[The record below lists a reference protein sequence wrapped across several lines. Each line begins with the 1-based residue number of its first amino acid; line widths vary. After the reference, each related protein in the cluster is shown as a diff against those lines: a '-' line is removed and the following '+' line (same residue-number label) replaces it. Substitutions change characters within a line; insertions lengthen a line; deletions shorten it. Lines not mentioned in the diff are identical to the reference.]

1 MYKLNT
7 YVVYPMY
14 GICIVV
20 GISDNK
26 VNSNL
31 VECYI
36 LECESENITLKV
48 PINRVKEYRIRK
60 IISKAEAGSLLN
72 ILHTKPNDIENNW
85 KIRYQENEEKLRSG
99 DIKDTIEVA
108 RSLFTRNKLKELSAS
123 EKRIYEKA
131 YMFIV
136 NEISIAL
143 KKDNNTIIGSIGFNL
158 GHLAEEYRIGD
169 KIDVVGV
176 LEINS
181 FKGVDSLQINMKDMM
196 RSL

>member
-1 MYKLNT
+1 MYKVNT
-7 YVVYPMY
+7 EEVDPMY
-14 GICIVV
+14 GISKVI

-31 VECYI
+31 VECYV
-36 LECESENITLKV
+36 LECEGENITLKV
-48 PINRVKEYRIRK
+48 PINRVKEYRRRK
-60 IISKAEAGSLLN
+60 IISKAEAENLLN
-72 ILHTKPNDIENNW
+72 VLQTKINDIENNW

-123 EKRIYEKA
+123 EKRLYEKA

-143 KKDNNTIIGSIGFNL
+143 KKDKDEIEDIVSNALEKSAKKFKTKPLEKEKIVKENTKNSKKKKKDTD
-158 GHLAEEYRIGD
+158 EE
-169 KIDVVGV
+169 
-176 LEINS
+176 
-181 FKGVDSLQINMKDMM
+181 
-196 RSL
+196 

>member
-14 GICIVV
+14 GICKVA

-31 VECYI
+31 VECYV

-60 IISKAEAGSLLN
+60 IISKAEADNLLN
-72 ILHTKPNDIENNW
+72 ILQTKPHDIENNW

-123 EKRIYEKA
+123 EKRLYEKA

-143 KKDNNTIIGSIGFNL
+143 KKDRDEIEDIVSNALEKSAKKFKTKPL
-158 GHLAEEYRIGD
+158 EKEKVVKEEKETAKNGKR
-169 KIDVVGV
+169 K
-176 LEINS
+176 
-181 FKGVDSLQINMKDMM
+181 KKDT
-196 RSL
+196 SKE

>member
-1 MYKLNT
+1 MYKINT

-14 GICIVV
+14 GICKVI

-31 VECYI
+31 VECYV
-36 LECESENITLKV
+36 LECEGENITLKV

-60 IISKAEAGSLLN
+60 IISKAEAENLLN
-72 ILHTKPNDIENNW
+72 VLQTKIHDIENNW

-123 EKRIYEKA
+123 EKRLYEKA

-143 KKDNNTIIGSIGFNL
+143 KKDKDEIEDIVSNALEKSAKKFKTKPLEKEKIVKENTKTKKKKKDT
-158 GHLAEEYRIGD
+158 EE
-169 KIDVVGV
+169 
-176 LEINS
+176 E
-181 FKGVDSLQINMKDMM
+181 
-196 RSL
+196 

>member
-14 GICIVV
+14 GICKVI
-20 GISDNK
+20 GISDSK

-31 VECYI
+31 VECYV

-60 IISKAEAGSLLN
+60 IISKAEADELINVLQ
-72 ILHTKPNDIENNW
+72 TKPQNIKNNC
-85 KIRYQENEEKLRSG
+85 KIRYQKNEEKLKSG

-123 EKRIYEKA
+123 EKRLYEKA

-143 KKDNNTIIGSIGFNL
+143 KKDKDEIEDIVSNALEKSAKKFKTKPLEKEKLVKENKDNT
-158 GHLAEEYRIGD
+158 
-169 KIDVVGV
+169 K
-176 LEINS
+176 
-181 FKGVDSLQINMKDMM
+181 KKKKDTKE
-196 RSL
+196 

>member
-14 GICIVV
+14 GICKVI
-20 GISDNK
+20 GISDSK

-31 VECYI
+31 VECYV

-60 IISKAEAGSLLN
+60 IISKAEADELINVLQ
-72 ILHTKPNDIENNW
+72 TKPQDIENNW
-85 KIRYQENEEKLRSG
+85 KIRYQENEEKLKSG

-123 EKRIYEKA
+123 EKRLYEKA

-143 KKDNNTIIGSIGFNL
+143 KKDKDEIEDIVSNALEKSAKKFKTKPLEKEKLVKENKENT
-158 GHLAEEYRIGD
+158 
-169 KIDVVGV
+169 K
-176 LEINS
+176 
-181 FKGVDSLQINMKDMM
+181 KKKKDTKE
-196 RSL
+196 

>member
-1 MYKLNT
+1 MYKINT

-14 GICIVV
+14 GICKVI

-26 VNSNL
+26 VNFNL
-31 VECYI
+31 VECYV
-36 LECESENITLKV
+36 LECEGENITLKV

-60 IISKAEAGSLLN
+60 IISKAEAENLLN
-72 ILHTKPNDIENNW
+72 VLQTKIHDIENNW

-123 EKRIYEKA
+123 EKRLYEKA

-143 KKDNNTIIGSIGFNL
+143 KKDKDEIEDIVSNALEKSAKKFKTKPLEKEKIVKENTKTKKKKKDT
-158 GHLAEEYRIGD
+158 EE
-169 KIDVVGV
+169 
-176 LEINS
+176 E
-181 FKGVDSLQINMKDMM
+181 
-196 RSL
+196 

>member
-14 GICIVV
+14 GICKVI
-20 GISDNK
+20 GISDSK

-31 VECYI
+31 VECYV

-60 IISKAEAGSLLN
+60 IISKAEADELINVLQ
-72 ILHTKPNDIENNW
+72 TKPHDIENNW
-85 KIRYQENEEKLRSG
+85 KIRYQENEEKLKSG

-123 EKRIYEKA
+123 EKRLYEKA

-143 KKDNNTIIGSIGFNL
+143 KKDKDEIEDIVSN
-158 GHLAEEYRIGD
+158 A
-169 KIDVVGV
+169 
-176 LEINS
+176 LEKS
-181 FKGVDSLQINMKDMM
+181 AKKFKTKPLEKEKLVKENKDNIKKKKKDTKE
-196 RSL
+196 

>member
-1 MYKLNT
+1 MYKINT

-14 GICIVV
+14 GICKVI

-26 VNSNL
+26 VNSNI
-31 VECYI
+31 VECYV
-36 LECESENITLKV
+36 LECENENITLKV

-60 IISKAEAGSLLN
+60 IISKVEAKNLLN
-72 ILHTKPNDIENNW
+72 VLQTKINDIENNW

-108 RSLFTRNKLKELSAS
+108 RSLFTRNKLKELSSS
-123 EKRIYEKA
+123 EKRLYEKA

-143 KKDNNTIIGSIGFNL
+143 KKDKDEIEDIVSNALEKSAKKFKTKPL
-158 GHLAEEYRIGD
+158 EKE
-169 KIDVVGV
+169 KIVKESTKTSRKKKNDTT
-176 LEINS
+176 E
-181 FKGVDSLQINMKDMM
+181 
-196 RSL
+196 

>member
-1 MYKLNT
+1 MYKINT

-14 GICIVV
+14 GICKVI

-26 VNSNL
+26 VNSNI
-31 VECYI
+31 VECYV
-36 LECESENITLKV
+36 LECENENITLKV

-60 IISKAEAGSLLN
+60 IISKVEAKNLLN
-72 ILHTKPNDIENNW
+72 VLQTKINDIENNW

-108 RSLFTRNKLKELSAS
+108 RSLFTRNKLKELSSS
-123 EKRIYEKA
+123 EKRLYEKA

-143 KKDNNTIIGSIGFNL
+143 KKDKDEIEDIVSNALEKSAKKFKTKPLEKEKIVK
-158 GHLAEEYRIGD
+158 EYTKTSRKKKND
-169 KIDVVGV
+169 TT
-176 LEINS
+176 E
-181 FKGVDSLQINMKDMM
+181 
-196 RSL
+196 

>member
-1 MYKLNT
+1 MYKVNT

-14 GICIVV
+14 GICKVI

-31 VECYI
+31 VECYV
-36 LECESENITLKV
+36 LECEGENITLKV

-60 IISKAEAGSLLN
+60 IISKAEAENLLN
-72 ILHTKPNDIENNW
+72 VLQTKINDIENNW

-123 EKRIYEKA
+123 EKRLYEKA

-143 KKDNNTIIGSIGFNL
+143 KKDKDEIEDIVSNALEKSAKKFKTKPLEKEKIVKENTKTKKKKKDT
-158 GHLAEEYRIGD
+158 EE
-169 KIDVVGV
+169 
-176 LEINS
+176 E
-181 FKGVDSLQINMKDMM
+181 
-196 RSL
+196 

>member
-14 GICIVV
+14 GICKVA

-31 VECYI
+31 VECYV

-60 IISKAEAGSLLN
+60 IISKAEADNLLN
-72 ILHTKPNDIENNW
+72 ILQTKPHDIENNW

-123 EKRIYEKA
+123 EKRLYEKA

-143 KKDNNTIIGSIGFNL
+143 KKDRDEIEDIVSNALEKSAKKFKTKPLEKEKVVKEEKETAKNT
-158 GHLAEEYRIGD
+158 
-169 KIDVVGV
+169 K
-176 LEINS
+176 
-181 FKGVDSLQINMKDMM
+181 KKKKDTDIE
-196 RSL
+196 

>member
-14 GICIVV
+14 GICNVI
-20 GISDNK
+20 GISERK

-31 VECYI
+31 VECYV

-60 IISKAEAGSLLN
+60 IISKAEADELLN
-72 ILHTKPNDIENNW
+72 VLQTKPHDIENNW

-123 EKRIYEKA
+123 EKRLYEKA

-143 KKDNNTIIGSIGFNL
+143 KKDRDEIEDIVSNALEKSAKKFKTKPL
-158 GHLAEEYRIGD
+158 EKE
-169 KIDVVGV
+169 KIVKEVKEPEKPV
-176 LEINS
+176 
-181 FKGVDSLQINMKDMM
+181 KKKKKDTKE
-196 RSL
+196 

>member
-14 GICIVV
+14 GICKVV

-31 VECYI
+31 VECYV

-48 PINRVKEYRIRK
+48 PINRIKEYRIRK
-60 IISKAEAGSLLN
+60 IISKAEADNLLN
-72 ILHTKPNDIENNW
+72 ILQTKPHDIENNW

-123 EKRIYEKA
+123 EKRLYEKA

-143 KKDNNTIIGSIGFNL
+143 KKDRDEIEDIVSNALEKSAKKFKTKPL
-158 GHLAEEYRIGD
+158 EKEKVVKEEKETPKNGKKKKKEAD
-169 KIDVVGV
+169 K
-176 LEINS
+176 E
-181 FKGVDSLQINMKDMM
+181 
-196 RSL
+196 

>member
-1 MYKLNT
+1 MYKVNT

-14 GICIVV
+14 GICKVI

-31 VECYI
+31 VECYV
-36 LECESENITLKV
+36 LECEGENITLKV

-60 IISKAEAGSLLN
+60 IISKAEAENLLN
-72 ILHTKPNDIENNW
+72 VLQTKIDDIENNW

-123 EKRIYEKA
+123 EKRLYEKA

-143 KKDNNTIIGSIGFNL
+143 KKDKDEIEDIVSNALEKSAKKFKTKPLEKEKIVKENTKTKKKKKDT
-158 GHLAEEYRIGD
+158 EE
-169 KIDVVGV
+169 
-176 LEINS
+176 E
-181 FKGVDSLQINMKDMM
+181 
-196 RSL
+196 

>member
-14 GICIVV
+14 GICKVI
-20 GISDNK
+20 GISDSK

-31 VECYI
+31 VECYV

-60 IISKAEAGSLLN
+60 IISKAEADELINVLQ
-72 ILHTKPNDIENNW
+72 TKPQDIENNW

-123 EKRIYEKA
+123 EKRLYEKA

-143 KKDNNTIIGSIGFNL
+143 KKDKDEIEDIVSNALEKSAKKFKTKPLEKEKLVKEIKDNT
-158 GHLAEEYRIGD
+158 
-169 KIDVVGV
+169 K
-176 LEINS
+176 
-181 FKGVDSLQINMKDMM
+181 KKKKDTKE
-196 RSL
+196 

>member
-14 GICIVV
+14 GICKVI
-20 GISDNK
+20 GISDSK

-31 VECYI
+31 VECYV

-60 IISKAEAGSLLN
+60 IISKAEADELINVLQ
-72 ILHTKPNDIENNW
+72 TKPQDIENNW
-85 KIRYQENEEKLRSG
+85 KIRYQENEEKLKSG

-123 EKRIYEKA
+123 EKRLYEKA

-143 KKDNNTIIGSIGFNL
+143 KKDKDEIEDIVSNALEKSAKKFKTKPLEKEKLVKENKDNT
-158 GHLAEEYRIGD
+158 
-169 KIDVVGV
+169 K
-176 LEINS
+176 
-181 FKGVDSLQINMKDMM
+181 KKKKDTKE
-196 RSL
+196 

>member
-14 GICIVV
+14 GICKVV

-31 VECYI
+31 VECYV

-60 IISKAEAGSLLN
+60 IISKAEADNLLN
-72 ILHTKPNDIENNW
+72 ILQTKPHDIENNW

-123 EKRIYEKA
+123 EKRLYEKA

-143 KKDNNTIIGSIGFNL
+143 KKDKDEIEDIVSN
-158 GHLAEEYRIGD
+158 A
-169 KIDVVGV
+169 
-176 LEINS
+176 LEKS
-181 FKGVDSLQINMKDMM
+181 AKKFKTKPLEKEKTMMKDEKETLK
-196 RSL
+196 STKKKKKDTAKE

>member
-1 MYKLNT
+1 MYKINT

-14 GICIVV
+14 GICKVI

-26 VNSNL
+26 VNFNL
-31 VECYI
+31 VECYV
-36 LECESENITLKV
+36 LECEGENITLKV

-60 IISKAEAGSLLN
+60 IISKAEAENLLN
-72 ILHTKPNDIENNW
+72 VLQTKIHDIENNW

-123 EKRIYEKA
+123 EKRLYEKA

-136 NEISIAL
+136 IEISIAL
-143 KKDNNTIIGSIGFNL
+143 KKDKDEIEDIVSNALEKSAKKFKTKPLEKEKIVKENTKTKKKKKDT
-158 GHLAEEYRIGD
+158 EE
-169 KIDVVGV
+169 
-176 LEINS
+176 E
-181 FKGVDSLQINMKDMM
+181 
-196 RSL
+196 

>member
-14 GICIVV
+14 GICKVI
-20 GISDNK
+20 GISDSK

-31 VECYI
+31 VECYV

-60 IISKAEAGSLLN
+60 IISKAEADELINVLQ
-72 ILHTKPNDIENNW
+72 TKPQDIENNW

-99 DIKDTIEVA
+99 NIKDTIEVA

-123 EKRIYEKA
+123 EKRLYEKA

-143 KKDNNTIIGSIGFNL
+143 KKDKDEIEDIVSN
-158 GHLAEEYRIGD
+158 A
-169 KIDVVGV
+169 
-176 LEINS
+176 LEKS
-181 FKGVDSLQINMKDMM
+181 AKKFKTKPLEKEKLVKENKDNAKKKKKDTKE
-196 RSL
+196 

>member
-1 MYKLNT
+1 
-7 YVVYPMY
+7 MY
-14 GICIVV
+14 GICKVE

-31 VECYI
+31 VECYV

-48 PINRVKEYRIRK
+48 PINRIKEYRIRK
-60 IISKAEAGSLLN
+60 IISKAEADNLLN
-72 ILHTKPNDIENNW
+72 ILQTKPHDIENNW

-123 EKRIYEKA
+123 EKRLYEKA

-143 KKDNNTIIGSIGFNL
+143 KKDRDEIEDIVSNALEKSAKKFKTKPL
-158 GHLAEEYRIGD
+158 EKEKVVKEEKETPKNGKKKKKEAD
-169 KIDVVGV
+169 K
-176 LEINS
+176 E
-181 FKGVDSLQINMKDMM
+181 
-196 RSL
+196 